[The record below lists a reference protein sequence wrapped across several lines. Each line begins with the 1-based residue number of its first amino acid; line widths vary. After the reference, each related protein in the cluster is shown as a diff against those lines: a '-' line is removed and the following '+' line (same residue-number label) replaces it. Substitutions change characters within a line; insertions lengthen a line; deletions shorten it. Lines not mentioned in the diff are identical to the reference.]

1 RPDLGED
8 REGLAEVGGSVVLEG
23 WWFHEIEG
31 FPWSGVAFSSSL
43 RLGNSLLSAGLLAGA
58 ARRRDGLLAALLVAQ
73 VRRGDE
79 PHQVV
84 RRHGDDRAERDA
96 GEFVV
101 LAEHQLGVTDGD
113 DDARGDRDQVDRVA
127 EVVAA

>member
-1 RPDLGED
+1 FQFGVAGERAHLHTTIHRGDVRQFLDAVDVHERTRRGQPHVQQRHEALTAGQDLAVRPDLGED

-58 ARRRDGLLAALLVAQ
+58 ARRRDGLLAALLVA
-73 VRRGDE
+73 
-79 PHQVV
+79 
-84 RRHGDDRAERDA
+84 
-96 GEFVV
+96 
-101 LAEHQLGVTDGD
+101 
-113 DDARGDRDQVDRVA
+113 
-127 EVVAA
+127 